1 MTFVFEF
8 VFGMPLKKWHAIP
21 RIRIGR
27 CDDGRW
33 VVVAQALNVTLVV
46 ARQDV
51 LCVTEFVGSEAK

>member
-33 VVVAQALNVTLVV
+33 VVVAQALNATLVV

-51 LCVTEFVGSEAK
+51 LCVTSYVESEHP